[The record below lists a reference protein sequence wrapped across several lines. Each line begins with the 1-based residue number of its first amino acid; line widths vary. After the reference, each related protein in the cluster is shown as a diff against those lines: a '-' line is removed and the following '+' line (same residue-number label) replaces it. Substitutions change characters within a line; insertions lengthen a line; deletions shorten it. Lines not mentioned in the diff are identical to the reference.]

1 MKSEKIREGTSSTL
15 FSLSSAKNLLRRI
28 LSLNIDGNDTAEN
41 DAVAVA
47 NCFADYLANVA
58 LDIGGQRV
66 HDFLEEDHQY
76 HSSIEK

>member
-1 MKSEKIREGTSSTL
+1 MQPFISKKSAENNPITL
-15 FSLSSAKNLLRRI
+15 NT
-28 LSLNIDGNDTAEN
+28 DGNDTAEN

-47 NCFADYLANVA
+47 NCFADYLANVT